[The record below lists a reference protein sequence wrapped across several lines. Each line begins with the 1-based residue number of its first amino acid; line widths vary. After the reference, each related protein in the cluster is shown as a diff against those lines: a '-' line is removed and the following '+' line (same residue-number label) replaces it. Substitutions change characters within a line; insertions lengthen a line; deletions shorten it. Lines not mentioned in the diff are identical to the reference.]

1 MSYWSN
7 DVFIYVMS
15 TYAMPVWCSVVI
27 YVYHHIVQTV
37 EIDKTYSDKLCG
49 CLGKKMLSIEVDMSY
64 ALSIY

>member
-1 MSYWSN
+1 
-7 DVFIYVMS
+7 MS